1 MTVSVYESALGNYNS
16 RPVWEWSISG
26 FDEVKSLS
34 VYLNNIEQTPTLS
47 PDTRFYRPAKDLA
60 AGQYTLTVKVELND
74 ILNTQIESSSVAVIN
89 ELPELANPN
98 DPYYSNQWGLELMKF
113 PKVWQAFSSGI
124 LPSQNEVVVAIIDT
138 GYLKHPDLEQNIDT
152 TSGYDFVSQIA
163 MAADGDGIDSDAS
176 DPGDGGPEMSSNNS
190 WHGTSIAGIIAA
202 STNNNSDLA
211 GITWPWGSSKIS
223 IMPIR
228 ALGVGGGRSYDVAQ
242 AILYASGL
250 SNESGVLPLSK
261 AKIINLSLSDNSS
274 ASTDP
279 VLQTALYLATDSGTI
294 IVAASGNNGHSVGTP
309 ANSDYT
315 IAVGSITSNESLSS
329 YSNQGTELDFVAP
342 GGDTNIQPSSSI
354 STLSASTVSGPPN
367 WTIKEQTGTS
377 FSAAHVSG
385 ALALLATIDTTIN
398 LRTAKNILADSAIDL
413 GQAGK
418 DSSFGY
424 GLIDAYAMFGSYPV
438 REIAE
443 INTLQR
449 ITDKFIYIASEI
461 NPPINA
467 DPTSLIVRW
476 TENNVLNNQ
485 YSLISDLQSKSS
497 IINISK
503 GNGVFSLVELK
514 TNQKREQIKK
524 ELQKSNLIAA
534 VYYNRIYQ

>member
-1 MTVSVYESALGNYNS
+1 M
-16 RPVWEWSISG
+16 
-26 FDEVKSLS
+26 
-34 VYLNNIEQTPTLS
+34 
-47 PDTRFYRPAKDLA
+47 
-60 AGQYTLTVKVELND
+60 
-74 ILNTQIESSSVAVIN
+74 
-89 ELPELANPN
+89 
-98 DPYYSNQWGLELMKF
+98 
-113 PKVWQAFSSGI
+113 
-124 LPSQNEVVVAIIDT
+124 
-138 GYLKHPDLEQNIDT
+138 
-152 TSGYDFVSQIA
+152 
-163 MAADGDGIDSDAS
+163 
-176 DPGDGGPEMSSNNS
+176 
-190 WHGTSIAGIIAA
+190 
-202 STNNNSDLA
+202 
-211 GITWPWGSSKIS
+211 
-223 IMPIR
+223 
-228 ALGVGGGRSYDVAQ
+228 
-242 AILYASGL
+242 
-250 SNESGVLPLSK
+250 
-261 AKIINLSLSDNSS
+261 
-274 ASTDP
+274 
-279 VLQTALYLATDSGTI
+279 
-294 IVAASGNNGHSVGTP
+294 
-309 ANSDYT
+309 
-315 IAVGSITSNESLSS
+315 
-329 YSNQGTELDFVAP
+329 
-342 GGDTNIQPSSSI
+342 
-354 STLSASTVSGPPN
+354 SASTVSGPPN
-367 WTIKEQTGTS
+367 WIIKEQIGTS

-418 DSSFGY
+418 DSSFGH

-443 INTLQR
+443 INTLKR

-467 DPTSLIVRW
+467 DPTGLIVRW